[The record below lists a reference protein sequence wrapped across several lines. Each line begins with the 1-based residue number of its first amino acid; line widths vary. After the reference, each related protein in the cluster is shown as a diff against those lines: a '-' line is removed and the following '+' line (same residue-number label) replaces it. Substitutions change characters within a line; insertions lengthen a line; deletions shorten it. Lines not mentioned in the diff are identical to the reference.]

1 MYSCFVIDNSPT
13 SIGEPMDIDEEEV
26 VYNVNVPLNEFS
38 KIEQYSLRLQ
48 KIFTMASISVEN
60 QKDIR
65 GLFNEVLSE
74 AESLRKYKEL
84 ESITNH
90 LPFTFFFLAPN
101 SKLSSD
107 DQLKARLQKL
117 SPDLVHKHEMCDDGC
132 YLFDSKTDGDMIQCP
147 ICKKPRNGKIVK
159 MARIGQ
165 KLANLLSNA
174 DMRQMLKEGRN
185 DREEPRTEEG
195 EKVYGDYFDGEVYS
209 ELKKTHFQGEY
220 DIGVSLHIDG
230 YQSKNSTETM
240 CIINCIIMNFDPSIR

>member
-1 MYSCFVIDNSPT
+1 
-13 SIGEPMDIDEEEV
+13 
-26 VYNVNVPLNEFS
+26 
-38 KIEQYSLRLQ
+38 
-48 KIFTMASISVEN
+48 
-60 QKDIR
+60 
-65 GLFNEVLSE
+65 
-74 AESLRKYKEL
+74 
-84 ESITNH
+84 
-90 LPFTFFFLAPN
+90 
-101 SKLSSD
+101 
-107 DQLKARLQKL
+107 
-117 SPDLVHKHEMCDDGC
+117 MCDDGC

-240 CIINCIIMNFDPSIR
+240 CIINCIIMNFDPSIRKNQLVKKKKILKLT

>member
-1 MYSCFVIDNSPT
+1 MYSCFAIDNSPT
-13 SIGEPMDIDEEEV
+13 STGEPMDIDEEEV
-26 VYNVNVPLNEFS
+26 IYNVNVPLNEFS

-48 KIFTMASISVEN
+48 KIFTMASISVDN

-74 AESLRKYKEL
+74 AGSLRKYKKA
-84 ESITNH
+84 SIYH
-90 LPFTFFFLAPN
+90 KSFTFHIFLAPN

-132 YLFDSKTDGDMIQCP
+132 YLFNPKTDGNMIQCP

-165 KLANLLSNA
+165 KLANLLSNS
-174 DMRQMLKEGRN
+174 DMRQMLKEGRSA
-185 DREEPRTEEG
+185 REEPQTEEG
-195 EKVYGDYFDGEVYS
+195 EKIYGDYFDGEVYS

-230 YQSKNSTETM
+230 YQSKDSTETM